1 MSFERYS
8 ELVHD
13 LCSVVDLPSAE
24 SVLERGVMEVE
35 GFEVAL
41 SHFEN
46 DPDAMYLNFSFGIV
60 TAGRTLRIFRLMLEA
75 NLSIYAQDQ
84 AQLGLD
90 PDTGGV
96 LLIIRVPMS
105 DDINGTWLADTFAHY
120 SEHGRYWRDSIL
132 IASDEMFES
141 LSYGDYSWVRA

>member
-1 MSFERYS
+1 MSYERFS
-8 ELVHD
+8 ELVHE
-13 LCSVVDLPSAE
+13 LCTIVDLPSPE
-24 SVLERGVMEVE
+24 TVLERGVMEVE

-41 SHFEN
+41 NHFEN
-46 DPDAMYLNFSFGIV
+46 DPEAMYLNFAFGIV

-75 NLSIYAQDQ
+75 NLTIYAQDQ

-96 LLIIRVPMS
+96 LLIIRVPFS
-105 DDINGTWLADTFAHY
+105 DELDGAWLADTFSHY
-120 SEHGRYWRDSIL
+120 AEHGRYWRDSIL
-132 IASDEMFES
+132 IASDEAFES